1 MTTPTGRPQAVPVS
15 AVAELPASS
24 AERQGLHGLHGR
36 ALVLLAIVLYA
47 VALRPQLVSLG
58 PLASF
63 IGPDLGIPYAQVGL
77 LQTIPLACMG
87 LAALVVGYVVGRFG
101 VLLTMDVSLALLVVF
116 GLVRSTAGGAAE
128 VLFWTL
134 PIGMAI
140 GLAGAT
146 LPIMVKQ
153 HLSAIPATAT
163 GVYTTAIQLGST
175 LSAALAVPLAL
186 ALGGW
191 RSALAAFA
199 FAGGLSLVAWLL
211 IMRGRRASFG
221 ADPDR
226 ADAQG
231 VVPPAEDRER
241 PGSTDA
247 APGARRPARLRW
259 RDPVAWLLAI
269 LFWFSAFPFY
279 GLMAWLAAAYVEQGW
294 SEVAAGTLVAL
305 VGLAGLPASL
315 IVGWAADRGG
325 SRRSYLVG
333 CSAVLVVATAGL
345 VAVPSLAVVWA
356 LIAGA
361 MLGAAFTLA
370 LMLPLD
376 LAATPAAAAGLVG
389 IMLAGGY
396 LLTATTPWLLG
407 YVRDATGSFT
417 ASLWLNVVASVL
429 LLVVSL
435 PFSKARMARWRL
447 ATG

>member
-1 MTTPTGRPQAVPVS
+1 MTMPTGRPQAVRVS
-15 AVAELPASS
+15 TAAELPASM
-24 AERQGLHGLHGR
+24 AERRGLQGR
-36 ALVLLAIVLYA
+36 ALVLVAIVLYA

-87 LAALVVGYVVGRFG
+87 LAALVVGFVVGRLG
-101 VLLTMDVSLALLVVF
+101 VLLSMDVSLALLVVF
-116 GLVRSTAGGAAE
+116 GLVRSTAGGAGE

-134 PIGMAI
+134 PIGIAI

-191 RSALAAFA
+191 RGALAAFA

-211 IMRGRRASFG
+211 IMRGRRASFA
-221 ADPDR
+221 ADPHR
-226 ADAQG
+226 PAAQG
-231 VVPPAEDRER
+231 ALHQDRER

-269 LFWFSAFPFY
+269 LFWFSAFPFD
-279 GLMAWLAAAYVEQGW
+279 GLLAWLAAAYVEQGW

-315 IVGWAADRGG
+315 IIGWAADRRG

-345 VAVPSLAVVWA
+345 VAVPSLAVAWA

-435 PFSKARMARWRL
+435 PFSRARMERWRL